1 MQLSDKELLTPRE
14 TNVLIVW
21 ANLYPNE
28 KDQKRKNKPDEP
40 GHNEE
45 NSRISE
51 MWVLRMINP
60 QHNHAPDP
68 INKRR
73 DKRHQELWL
82 KSQ

>member
-1 MQLSDKELLTPRE
+1 M
-14 TNVLIVW
+14 

-68 INKRR
+68 INKK
-73 DKRHQELWL
+73 KRQKHQELWL